1 MSPTMGNMCASS
13 RTPCKGEE
21 PKARNMREFGG
32 CSSGR
37 TGNEVQ
43 KLPCA
48 PVFADTVMYQ
58 KCTRCSS
65 RRYRRKKRKKAR
77 ISSQIYDFK
86 RVNVEGSL
94 RCNRGREG

>member
-1 MSPTMGNMCASS
+1 MSRLMGNMCVSS

-21 PKARNMREFGG
+21 PKARNIREFGG
-32 CSSGR
+32 CSLGR
-37 TGNEVQ
+37 TGSEVQ

-48 PVFADTVMYQ
+48 PVFANTVMYQ

-65 RRYRRKKRKKAR
+65 RRYRRRARKKAR
-77 ISSQIYDFK
+77 ISSQIYNFK
-86 RVNVEGSL
+86 PVHVEGSL